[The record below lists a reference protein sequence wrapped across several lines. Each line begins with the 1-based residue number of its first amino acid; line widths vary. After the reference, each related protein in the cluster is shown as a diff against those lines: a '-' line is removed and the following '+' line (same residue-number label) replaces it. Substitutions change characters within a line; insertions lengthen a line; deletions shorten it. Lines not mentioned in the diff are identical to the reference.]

1 MADYT
6 ILVGIAAMVLGF
18 IWLKYNN
25 DHEPK
30 ETITEISPK
39 VPAVLVQD
47 GVTVE
52 ILEEIE
58 SDTVLGVD
66 RRKGTIL

>member
-18 IWLKYNN
+18 IWLKYSN